1 MTNQINQ
8 LVQEKV
14 IAANTVDHWLIA
26 SIVALGAALML
37 WLVRQIGRRMAKREH
52 KQRLVKKTVH
62 AITIVTGNLS
72 YLFIVGISVLAG
84 SQQLELPAAAVQ
96 WRQSVLAM
104 LIIIQIGVWLNAFL
118 TAAVRRYEEKNFEQH
133 AGKVTTARALVFIGR
148 IFIVTLVVLA
158 VLDNIPGVE
167 VTTLITGL
175 GIGGIAVALA
185 LQNILGDLFASL
197 SISLDRPFAIGDFII
212 VGDYL
217 GAVEHIGLKT
227 TRIRSLGGEQLI
239 FSNTDLLKSR
249 IRNYKRM
256 QQRRVL
262 FNVGV
267 IYQTPSEKIRKIPD
281 IFKKQLEQFDDVHF
295 DRAHFKAYGA
305 YSLDFEFVYYVH
317 TADYNRYMD
326 VQQGINIG
334 LYEEFEKEGI
344 EFAYPTQTLYMDRNA
359 SKETPPNP
367 APVAE

>member
-14 IAANTVDHWLIA
+14 IVANTLDQWVTA
-26 SIVALGAALML
+26 SAVAVGVAVVL
-37 WLVRQIGRRMAKREH
+37 WLVRLIGRRLAKREL
-52 KQRLVKKTVH
+52 KQRLVQKTAHVVTI
-62 AITIVTGNLS
+62 ITGHLS
-72 YLFIVGISVLAG
+72 YLFIVGIAVLAG
-84 SQQLELPAAAVQ
+84 SQWLNLPEAAAR
-96 WRQSVLAM
+96 WRRPGLTM
-104 LIIIQIGVWLNAFL
+104 LLIIQIGVWLNAFL
-118 TAAVRRYEEKNFEQH
+118 TVAVKRYEKKNFEQH

-148 IFIVTLVVLA
+148 IFIFTLMLLA

-212 VGDYL
+212 VDDFL

-227 TRIRSLGGEQLI
+227 TRIRSLGGEQLV

-256 QQRRVL
+256 QQRRVP
-262 FNVGV
+262 FTVGV
-267 IYQTPSEKIRKIPD
+267 TYQTPPSKLRKVPD

-295 DRAHFKAYGA
+295 DRAHFKAYGT

-317 TADYNRYMD
+317 TSDYNRYMD
-326 VQQGINIG
+326 VQQAINLG
-334 LYEEFEKEGI
+334 LYEEFQKEGI
-344 EFAYPTQTLYMDRNA
+344 EFAYPTRTLFVENEKQKPEADQTL
-359 SKETPPNP
+359 E
-367 APVAE
+367 

>member
-8 LVQEKV
+8 IIAGSATLDNPLDRWV
-14 IAANTVDHWLIA
+14 IAAGVALSVALTLWLIR
-26 SIVALGAALML
+26 L
-37 WLVRQIGRRMAKREH
+37 IGRWLAKREL
-52 KQRLVKKTVH
+52 KQRLAQKTVH
-62 AITIVTGNLS
+62 AITIITGHLS
-72 YLFIVGISVLAG
+72 YLFIIGVAVLAG
-84 SQQLELPAAAVQ
+84 SQRLELSQTAVQ
-96 WRQSVLAM
+96 WRRSVIAM

-118 TAAVRRYEEKNFEQH
+118 TAAVRRYEKKNFEH
-133 AGKVTTARALVFIGR
+133 NAGKVTTARALVFVGR
-148 IFIVTLVVLA
+148 IFIFSMVVLA

-212 VGDYL
+212 VDEFL

-227 TRIRSLGGEQLI
+227 TRIRSLGGEQLV
-239 FSNTDLLKSR
+239 FSNTDLLNSR

-256 QQRRVL
+256 QQRRVA
-262 FNVGV
+262 FAVGV
-267 IYQTPSEKIRKIPD
+267 TYQTPPSKLRKIPD

-326 VQQGINIG
+326 VQQAINIG

-344 EFAYPTQTLYMDRNA
+344 EFAYPTRTLFLENQQT
-359 SKETPPNP
+359 ETGAAP
-367 APVAE
+367 A